1 MKKIGG
7 GTMGKR
13 KLLFEIGVLFL
24 SIGLLLSNFY
34 SDIPSP
40 FPNLHKGIGISIVI
54 IGLFCLILSH
64 LTSTE
69 SLNEYKKGQL
79 LFFRSTVLFK

>member
-1 MKKIGG
+1 MSKRKECMKKIGG

-40 FPNLHKGIGISIVI
+40 FSNLHKGIGISIVI
-54 IGLFCLILSH
+54 IGLFCLI
-64 LTSTE
+64 TSNFYRKSE
-69 SLNEYKKGQL
+69 
-79 LFFRSTVLFK
+79 